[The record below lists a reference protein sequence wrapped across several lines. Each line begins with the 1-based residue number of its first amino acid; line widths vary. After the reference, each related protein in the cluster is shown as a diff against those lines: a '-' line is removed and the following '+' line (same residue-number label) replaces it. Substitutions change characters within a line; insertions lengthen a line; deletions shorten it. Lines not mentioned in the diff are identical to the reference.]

1 VSLNA
6 TPTNRRRSR
15 RRPWPWAFILPAIGA
30 GIPDHLHHEETPME
44 TNDTPTPQA
53 PEVTRRDMLRA
64 GTAALALGV
73 AAPAAARGDE
83 PDRPSG
89 EPPAEWRNKQPGMA
103 YRRLGRTSL
112 MISEVVCGGDPITSG
127 NYKHL
132 ERALE
137 RGLNYLDMAPVY
149 NGGDTE
155 RAYGKLL
162 AASPSRREQVFLTT
176 KVSDFNGVRTRM
188 YRAILD
194 GLPSSQQETIRHR
207 AEEIKRRRRLEVPGY
222 FLTYFP
228 GQQGAFES
236 AYLRAA
242 MQPEYGERVEG
253 SPELRRTI
261 VESIDGSLRRA
272 GTDHF
277 DLLMCPHGADLAE
290 DLASPA
296 IVEVFRDLKRQG
308 KVRFLGVTSHND
320 PAGVLRAAADAGH
333 YDAAMVAYNVING
346 GYVNAAL
353 DHATA
358 RGLGVI
364 AMKAAHAVATHHKP
378 LQPVPSWRVAKV
390 ERVVPGDLKPPL
402 KAYLWALNDP
412 RIAAVIS
419 NLWDEAHVE
428 ENLGLAGRRIE
439 LQPA

>member
-1 VSLNA
+1 MDKNM
-6 TPTNRRRSR
+6 TP
-15 RRPWPWAFILPAIGA
+15 
-30 GIPDHLHHEETPME
+30 D
-44 TNDTPTPQA
+44 
-53 PEVTRRDMLRA
+53 PEATRRDFLRA
-64 GTAALALGV
+64 STFALALGGS
-73 AAPAAARGDE
+73 PANAGNGQDSARPANE
-83 PDRPSG
+83 A
-89 EPPAEWRNKQPGMA
+89 PAEWRNKQDGMA
-103 YRRLGRTSL
+103 YRRLGRTGL
-112 MISEVVCGGDPITSG
+112 MISEVVCGGDPITSR

-137 RGLNYLDMAPVY
+137 RGLNYLDMAPAY

-162 AASPSRREQVFLTT
+162 AASPSRREKVFLTT
-176 KVSDFNGVRTRM
+176 KVSDFNRNRTRL
-188 YRAILD
+188 YKEIFN
-194 GLPSSQQETIRHR
+194 GLSGSQQEAIRRR
-207 AEEIKRRRRLEVPGY
+207 ADEIRRQRRLEAPGY
-222 FLTYFP
+222 YLTYFP
-228 GQQGAFES
+228 GQPGAFES

-242 MQPEYGERVEG
+242 MQPEYGERVED
-253 SPELRRTI
+253 SREVRRTI
-261 VESIDGSLRRA
+261 VESIEGSLKRV

-296 IVEVFRDLKRQG
+296 IIEVFRDLKRQG

-346 GYVNAAL
+346 GYVDGSLKHAAEK
-353 DHATA
+353 D
-358 RGLGVI
+358 LGVI

-402 KAYLWALNDP
+402 KAYLWALHDP

-428 ENLGLAGRRIE
+428 ENLSLAGRRIE
-439 LQPA
+439 LRPA

>member
-1 VSLNA
+1 MPP
-6 TPTNRRRSR
+6 TPDDADPSRRSFLQ
-15 RRPWPWAFILPAIGA
+15 AGAASILLAGA
-30 GIPDHLHHEETPME
+30 SARAAE
-44 TNDTPTPQA
+44 PQ
-53 PEVTRRDMLRA
+53 T
-64 GTAALALGV
+64 
-73 AAPAAARGDE
+73 GD
-83 PDRPSG
+83 G
-89 EPPAEWRNKQPGMA
+89 LEWRNKQPGMA
-103 YRRLGRTSL
+103 YRRLGRTNL
-112 MISEVVCGGDPITSG
+112 MISEVVCGGDPITLK

-132 ERALE
+132 EQALDM
-137 RGLNYLDMAPVY
+137 GLNYLDMAPAY

-162 AASPSRREQVFLTT
+162 AGSPSRREKVFLTT
-176 KVSDFNGVRTRM
+176 KVSDFNRVRTRL
-188 YRAILD
+188 YKELFD
-194 GLPSSQQETIRHR
+194 GLPASQQETIRRR
-207 AEEIKRRRRLEVPGY
+207 AREIKRRRRLETPGY
-222 FLTYFP
+222 YLTYFP
-228 GQQGAFES
+228 GQQGAFEP

-242 MQPEYGERVEG
+242 IQPEYGERVED
-253 SPELRRTI
+253 SRELRRAI
-261 VESIDGSLRRA
+261 VESIDGSLKRV

-296 IVEVFRDLKRQG
+296 IVEVFGELKRQG

-320 PAGVLRAAADAGH
+320 PSGVLRAAADAGH
-333 YDAAMVAYNVING
+333 YDAAMVAYNVVNG

-353 DHATA
+353 DHAVG

-390 ERVVPGDLKPPL
+390 ERIVPGDLKAPL

-439 LQPA
+439 LRPA